1 MNRAKAAYFDT
12 QATAP
17 WAVDPFPEKDRP
29 KIARLLT
36 AAEIQPGMHVL
47 EPGCGTGRLTT
58 ILAEAVG
65 PYGGVLALDISA
77 AMAQACRDRIGER
90 TNVRVVQAAIE
101 DYAVETD
108 HFDVVVCHQVVPHFD
123 DPPAA
128 FATIMCGLKPGGR
141 LVVVHFAPAAVINAI
156 HRTAAPPI
164 QQDHLPPP
172 ERMRALLMEARLVV
186 DWCTEDALGYL
197 VRGTRKKISE

>member
-17 WAVDPFPEKDRP
+17 WAVDPFPEQDRP

-47 EPGCGTGRLTT
+47 EPGCGTGRLTE

-65 PYGGVLALDISA
+65 PRGLVLALDISA
-77 AMAQACRDRIGER
+77 AMVQACRDRIGER
-90 TNVRVVQAAIE
+90 TTVRVVQAAIE
-101 DYAVETD
+101 DYAFKPD
-108 HFDVVVCHQVVPHFD
+108 SFDVAVCHQVVPHFD
-123 DPPAA
+123 DPRAA
-128 FATIMCGLKPGGR
+128 LATITQGLKPGGR
-141 LVVVHFAPAAVINAI
+141 LVVVHFAPEAVINAI

-164 QQDHLPPP
+164 QHDRLPPP
-172 ERMRALLMEARLVV
+172 EQMRTLLMEAGLVV

-197 VRGTRKKISE
+197 VRGTRKTISE

>member
-1 MNRAKAAYFDT
+1 MNQAKAHYFDT

-17 WAVDPFPEKDRP
+17 WAVDPFQENDRP

-58 ILAEAVG
+58 ILADAVG
-65 PYGGVLALDISA
+65 PSGQVLALDISA
-77 AMAQACRDRIGER
+77 AMVQACRDRIR
-90 TNVRVVQAAIE
+90 NWANVQVLQVAIE
-101 DYAVETD
+101 DYAVEPAT
-108 HFDVVVCHQVVPHFD
+108 FDLVVCHQVVPHFD
-123 DPPAA
+123 DPRVAL
-128 FATIMCGLKPGGR
+128 ATITRGLKAGGR
-141 LVVVHFAPAAVINAI
+141 LVVVHFVPATVINEI

-164 QQDHLPPP
+164 QQDRLPPP
-172 ERMRALLMEARLVV
+172 ERMRALITEAGLVV

-197 VRGTRKKISE
+197 VRGTRGTTLE

>member
-1 MNRAKAAYFDT
+1 MNQAKAHYFDT

-17 WAVDPFPEKDRP
+17 WAVDPFQENDRP

-58 ILAEAVG
+58 ILADAVG
-65 PYGGVLALDISA
+65 PSGQVLALDISA
-77 AMAQACRDRIGER
+77 AMVQACRDRIR
-90 TNVRVVQAAIE
+90 NWANVQVLQVAIE
-101 DYAVETD
+101 DYAVEPAT
-108 HFDVVVCHQVVPHFD
+108 FDLVVCHQVVPHFD
-123 DPPAA
+123 DPRVAL
-128 FATIMCGLKPGGR
+128 ATITRGLKAGGR
-141 LVVVHFAPAAVINAI
+141 LVVVHFVPATVINEI

-164 QQDHLPPP
+164 QRDRLPPL
-172 ERMRALLMEARLVV
+172 ERMRALLTEAGLVV

-197 VRGTRKKISE
+197 VGGTRGTTLE

>member
-17 WAVDPFPEKDRP
+17 WAVDPIPEKDRP

-36 AAEIQPGMHVL
+36 AAEIQPGLHIL
-47 EPGCGTGRLTT
+47 EPGCGTGRLTG

-65 PYGGVLALDISA
+65 PHGRVLALDISA

-90 TNVRVVQAAIE
+90 TNVQVVQAAIE
-101 DYAVETD
+101 EYAVEPD
-108 HFDVVVCHQVVPHFD
+108 SFDAVVCHQVVPHFD
-123 DPPAA
+123 DPRAA
-128 FATIMCGLKPGGR
+128 LATITRGLKPGGR
-141 LVVVHFAPAAVINAI
+141 LVVVHFAPAAMINEI

-164 QQDHLPPP
+164 RQDRLLPP
-172 ERMRALLMEARLVV
+172 ERMRALLMEAGLVV

-197 VRGTRKKISE
+197 VRGTRETVSG